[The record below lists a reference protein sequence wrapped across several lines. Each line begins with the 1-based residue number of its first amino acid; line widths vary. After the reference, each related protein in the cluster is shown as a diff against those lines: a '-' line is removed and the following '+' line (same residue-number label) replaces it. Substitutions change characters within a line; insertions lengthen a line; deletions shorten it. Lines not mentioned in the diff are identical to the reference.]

1 MARHKDI
8 LIQILNKETNEEHEE
23 IAHMSASKNY
33 LRLHLKDI
41 RFVLPYTEVKQF
53 MTEGDAEK

>member
-23 IAHMSASKNY
+23 VAHMSASKNY

-41 RFVLPYTEVKQF
+41 RFVLPYNDVKRF
-53 MTEGDAEK
+53 MTEGDTEK